1 MERVPVG
8 CSYFFAPIG
17 FLIGLN
23 IFQVNRK
30 IFPLFI
36 VEMFFALIES
46 DLIYPDTCTHAC

>member
-8 CSYFFAPIG
+8 CSYFFASIG

-46 DLIYPDTCTHAC
+46 DLIYPDTFTHAC